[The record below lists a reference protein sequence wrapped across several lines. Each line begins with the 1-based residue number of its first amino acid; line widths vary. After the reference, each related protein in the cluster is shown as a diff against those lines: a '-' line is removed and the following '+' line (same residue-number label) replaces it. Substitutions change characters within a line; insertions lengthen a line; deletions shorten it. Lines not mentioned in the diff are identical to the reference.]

1 MRVYRGH
8 KISKG
13 QRRIKKLRY
22 PYQPADLVRF
32 ESQVFKVIGM
42 QNKGARVK
50 LKNYPG
56 VQNKVVEVSQVQ
68 PVKKRGGIC
77 TAT

>member
-1 MRVYRGH
+1 MQQNKNLNSENLRVYRGH

-22 PYQPADLVRF
+22 PYQSGDLVRF
-32 ESQVFKVIGM
+32 ESQVFEVIGM
-42 QNKGARVK
+42 QNKGYCVK

-56 VQNKVVEVSQVQ
+56 VKNKVGSTS
-68 PVKKRGGIC
+68 PLK
-77 TAT
+77 